1 MPNVSP
7 AFAVN
12 FFCLSASL
20 PSIETASVAESLPNL
35 VLAPSIVIV
44 VVPLEVCVNLPSTCS
59 GLPLPLASVSVFR

>member
-1 MPNVSP
+1 MALNQPVLDEPLRMPNVSP

-35 VLAPSIVIV
+35 VLTPSIVIV
-44 VVPLEVCVNLPSTCS
+44 VVP
-59 GLPLPLASVSVFR
+59 